1 MTVLV
6 SLIGVLAGLGAALF
20 ALASGWSLGGA
31 MLAYAVCGSAA
42 GLTLV
47 LTALM
52 RAAQD
57 ISDPLPHDPD

>member
-6 SLIGVLAGLGAALF
+6 ALIGVLAGLGAAGF

-31 MLAYAVCGSAA
+31 VLAYAVCGSAA

-57 ISDPLPHDPD
+57 AADPLSGEAD